1 MYNIVNDI
9 NVLELLILKCV
20 FGYVDL
26 ISIKIIL
33 MGIL

>member
-1 MYNIVNDI
+1 MHNIVNDI
-9 NVLELLILKCV
+9 NASELLILKCA

-26 ISIKIIL
+26 ISIKTIL